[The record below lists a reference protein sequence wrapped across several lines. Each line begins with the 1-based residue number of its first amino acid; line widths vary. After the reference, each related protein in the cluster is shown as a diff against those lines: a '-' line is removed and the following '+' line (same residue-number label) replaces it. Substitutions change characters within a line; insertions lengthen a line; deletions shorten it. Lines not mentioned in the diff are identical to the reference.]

1 MNQVP
6 KDQDYRSSE
15 KDQVSLKQLYSLS
28 NDYVNNL
35 LKLNN
40 VIVSNNTTINKYQSY
55 IIFWKAKLL
64 EADDYR
70 LLNKSYFQNLY
81 YIYGYMRDNI
91 FDFIRNFRVPRYKIV
106 SNSEKLKPYVD
117 LRKTLKIQIKYPV
130 INKLNEAMVLRRRK
144 FINDYFAYNLFGKR
158 GKPVYNI
165 TSLTSDDIK
174 IMTEV
179 YDIIFFDGQIKE
191 FVEKTNT
198 TLLFSI
204 SNANKTAGYCKRKG
218 CVRTISL
225 AWTVFGSIFEKD
237 DKEVHQSNGLKCK
250 NRLECLQ
257 LTLEHELI
265 HLLIGMSP
273 FVPKMKDKNDK
284 IYSSHGKLFKGLVFS
299 YFGHTKVV
307 HNLGHDVRDAIPKEK
322 LRKELII
329 KYKGSNGIKL
339 GKIYDLNPVK
349 AKIQTL
355 QNIILIIP
363 YINIVGI
370 SDEQEEDDKK
380 FGKILSKKDF
390 KVGKMAK
397 FKGQKG
403 VVIEGIIEKLNPKKA
418 IIKKGNIVYT
428 VPYSL
433 MII

>member
-6 KDQDYRSSE
+6 

-40 VIVSNNTTINKYQSY
+40 VIVSNNTTMNKYQAY

-81 YIYGYMRDNI
+81 YTYGYMEDNI

-130 INKLNEAMVLRRRK
+130 INKLSETMVLKRRK

-165 TSLTSDDIK
+165 TSLTPDDIK

-179 YDIIFFDGQIKE
+179 YDIMFFDGQIKE
-191 FVEKTNT
+191 FIEKTNT
-198 TLLFSI
+198 TLLFSV

-218 CVRTISL
+218 CIRTISL
-225 AWTVFGSIFEKD
+225 AWNVFKNIFEKD
-237 DKEVHQSNGLKCK
+237 EKEIHQSNGLRCK

-257 LTLEHELI
+257 LTLEHELV

-273 FVPKMKDKNDK
+273 FVPKMLDKNNT
-284 IYSSHGKLFKGLVFS
+284 IYSSHGKLFKALVFS

-307 HNLGHDVRDAIPKEK
+307 HSLGHDIRDAIPKEK
-322 LRKELII
+322 LRKGLII
-329 KYKGSNGIKL
+329 KYKDSNDIKL
-339 GKIYDLNPVK
+339 AKIYDLNPTR

-355 QNIILIIP
+355 QNIIFIIP
-363 YINIVGI
+363 YKNIVGI
-370 SDEQEEDDKK
+370 SNKQKEDDKK
-380 FGKILSKKDF
+380 FAKMLSKKDF
-390 KVGKMAK
+390 KVGQMAK
-397 FKGQKG
+397 FKGKKG
-403 VVIEGIIEKLNPKKA
+403 SVIEGVIQKLNPKKA
-418 IIKKGNIVYT
+418 VIKHLNITYT